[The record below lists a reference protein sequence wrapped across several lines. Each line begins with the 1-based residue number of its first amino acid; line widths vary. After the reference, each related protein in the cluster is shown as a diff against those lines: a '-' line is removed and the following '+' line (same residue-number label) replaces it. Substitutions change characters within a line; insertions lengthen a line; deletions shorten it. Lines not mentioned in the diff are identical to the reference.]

1 MKISH
6 FKCMPLVGLAAAI
19 SLSASAAVVE
29 HKPTDQ
35 IIIKFSSASVDGR
48 SKASY
53 LSGRINKK
61 LAFVRKTSQGSY
73 VFKLPAREE
82 FSSLKNYLKV
92 IKAVSGIKH
101 AEADQMMYAIGDL
114 TIPPVEGTVGARQ
127 KPIYDL
133 QWHYHE
139 STGGMNADGAWA
151 LLDPVTSAAV
161 NVAVLDTGITAH
173 PDLDDNIIGGT
184 DMITATSVSN
194 DGDGRDADPSDPGDW
209 ISKNE
214 CYFGSPASN
223 SSWHGTHVTG
233 TISASTN
240 NATGVA
246 GVGYN
251 WLNVVPV
258 RILGK
263 CGGYTSDIADAI
275 VWAATGTDNPNKAK
289 VINMSI
295 GGGGSCSATYQNAID
310 TAVAAGTTIVVAAGN
325 SNADAGNYTPSSCD
339 NVISVAST
347 GRTGGKAYYS
357 NYGASVD
364 LAAPGGETNVASK
377 NGVLS
382 ALNEGT
388 TSPGAPTY
396 AFYQGTSMAAPH
408 VAAVAGLLYLH
419 KPNITPAEVEAVLT
433 STAREFPAT
442 CNQCGS
448 GILDAGAAI
457 AALDGS
463 TTPTVPDAPSNF
475 TVQAGSGVVN
485 LSWSDQSDNET
496 SFYIERRREYPRG
509 WTAFRSEVTTAAD
522 ATSHQDSVVGG
533 TYQYRIRSQNS
544 AGISA
549 WVISSEVTVNSGN

>member
-1 MKISH
+1 MKKKHLKYVPFI
-6 FKCMPLVGLAAAI
+6 GLATAI

-35 IIIKFSSASVDGR
+35 IIINFSSANVDGR
-48 SKASY
+48 SKASA

-73 VFKLPAREE
+73 VFKLPARED
-82 FSSLKNYLKV
+82 FASLKNYLKV
-92 IKAVSGIKH
+92 LKAVSGIKH
-101 AEADQMMYAIGDL
+101 AEADQMMFAIGDL

-139 STGGMNADGAWA
+139 STGGMNAEGAWSQ
-151 LLDPVTSAAV
+151 LNSSDPVV

-173 PDLDDNIIGGT
+173 PDLDDHIIGGA

-209 ISKNE
+209 ITKSE

-240 NATGVA
+240 NTAGIA

-251 WLNVVPV
+251 LLKVVPV

-263 CGGYTSDIADAI
+263 CGGYTSDIADAV
-275 VWAATGTDNPNKAK
+275 VWAATGVDNPNKAK
-289 VINMSI
+289 VINMSL
-295 GGGGSCSATYQNAID
+295 GGGGSCSATYQNAIN
-310 TAVAAGTTIVVAAGN
+310 TAVAAGTTVVVAAGN
-325 SNADAGNYTPSSCD
+325 SNADAGNYTPASCD

-347 GRTGGKAYYS
+347 GRTGGRAYYS
-357 NYGASVD
+357 NYGTSVD
-364 LAAPGGETNVASK
+364 LAAPGGETNAGSK

-388 TSPGAPTY
+388 TSPAAPTY
-396 AFYQGTSMAAPH
+396 AYYQGTSMAAPH
-408 VAAVAGLLYLH
+408 VAAVAGLLYVK
-419 KPNITPAEVEAVLT
+419 KPNITPAEVEEVLT
-433 STAREFPAT
+433 STARAFPAT
-442 CNQCGS
+442 CNQCGT

-475 TVQAGSGVVN
+475 TVQAGNGVVN
-485 LSWSDQSDNET
+485 ISWSDQSDNET
-496 SFYIERRREYPRG
+496 SFYIERRREYPRQ
-509 WTAFRSEVTTAAD
+509 WSAFRSEVTTAAD

-533 TYQYRIRSQNS
+533 TYQYRIRAQNS

-549 WVISSEVTVNSGN
+549 WVISSEVSVTSSN